1 VEANALRARCEA
13 VLADVYIPQPFDLGE
28 FADHIG
34 KRRGRPIL
42 LLPIAMSPQSPSGMW
57 IHGERCDAIAYE
69 QATTPLHQ
77 NHIAL
82 HEIGHLLCGHQ
93 AGDDLDGRHLRRL
106 FPSLDAALVHRMLA
120 RTSYSTDEEQE
131 AEMLASLILQRSGP
145 PSAVP
150 APPPSPAAT
159 QILRRLESSL

>member
-1 VEANALRARCEA
+1 VEPNALRARCEA
-13 VLADVYIPQPFDLGE
+13 VLADVYIPHPFDLGTFCE
-28 FADHIG
+28 RIG
-34 KRRGRPIL
+34 QRRGRPIL
-42 LLPIAMSPQSPSGMW
+42 LLPIAMPPQSPSGMW
-57 IHGERCDAIAYE
+57 IRGERCDAIAYE

-82 HEIGHLLCGHQ
+82 HEIGHLLCGHD
-93 AGDDLDGRHLRRL
+93 AGGDLDDRHLRRL
-106 FPSLDAALVHRMLA
+106 FPSLDGALVHRMLA

-150 APPPSPAAT
+150 APAPNAT
-159 QILRRLESSL
+159 ASQILRRLESSL